1 MNERPAGLRAPVVWN
16 RALGAARP
24 PSMLTLLGI
33 LFAVAPVVVWM
44 TIARTRPIGF
54 AIGGTLLAAAGLLIS
69 VQRGWIDAPR
79 PDAHLVFTALAPLL
93 IACGAGLE
101 GRHEN
106 SPSPEW
112 ASRRNGAMGFLG
124 MQFILTLVAGLL
136 YALMISEGSDAPPS
150 KALPALPPGIS
161 MVDEGTSCGSGG
173 CWRVATVTSEDGLSR
188 PEIIRELGLQQE
200 SCRSSGWLLDWRD
213 VCVGARD
220 NGRNVT
226 IYAGW
231 GY

>member
-1 MNERPAGLRAPVVWN
+1 
-16 RALGAARP
+16 
-24 PSMLTLLGI
+24 MLIVLGI
-33 LFAVAPVVVWM
+33 FFAVAPAVVWT
-44 TIARTRPIGF
+44 TIARTRPVGF
-54 AIGGTLLAAAGLLIS
+54 VIGGTLLAGAGLLIS
-69 VQRGWIDAPR
+69 VQQGWIHAPG

-106 SPSPEW
+106 SPPPEW
-112 ASRRNGAMGFLG
+112 IPRRNGAIGFLG
-124 MQFILTLVAGLL
+124 MQFALTLVAGLL
-136 YALMISEGSDAPPS
+136 YALIIGEGSDAPPS
-150 KALPALPPGIS
+150 KALPSLPPGIR
-161 MVDEGTSCGSGG
+161 MVNEGTSCGSGG
-173 CWRVATVTSEDGLSR
+173 CWRAATVASGNGLSR

-220 NGRNVT
+220 NGESVT
-226 IYAGW
+226 IYASW

>member
-1 MNERPAGLRAPVVWN
+1 
-16 RALGAARP
+16 
-24 PSMLTLLGI
+24 MLIVLGI
-33 LFAVAPVVVWM
+33 LFAVAPAVIWM
-44 TIARTRPIGF
+44 TIARTRPVGF
-54 AIGGTLLAAAGLLIS
+54 AIGGTLLAGASLLIS

-93 IACGAGLE
+93 IACGTGLE

-112 ASRRNGAMGFLG
+112 TSRRKGAIGFLG
-124 MQFILTLVAGLL
+124 TQFALTLVVGLL
-136 YALMISEGSDAPPS
+136 YALMISEGSEAPPS
-150 KALPALPPGIS
+150 KAFPSLPPGIS
-161 MVDEGTSCGSGG
+161 MVNEGTSCGSGG
-173 CWRVATVTSEDGLSR
+173 CSRAATVTSEDGMSR

-220 NGRNVT
+220 NGENVT
-226 IYAGW
+226 IYASW